1 MEESIMR
8 RFISALAI
16 ATLCATGSIAYA
28 QDTGAKDET
37 KKAGQATK
45 EAGKDAADAAKHV
58 GRRR

>member
-1 MEESIMR
+1 MR